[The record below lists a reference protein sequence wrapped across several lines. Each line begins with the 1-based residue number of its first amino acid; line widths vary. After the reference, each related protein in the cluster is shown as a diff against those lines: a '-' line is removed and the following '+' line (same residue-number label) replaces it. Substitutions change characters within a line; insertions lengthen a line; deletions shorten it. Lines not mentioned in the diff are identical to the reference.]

1 MNLRTLRFRTAA
13 TALALGVLAVLAMP
27 RLSVAQDPGPVYLRG
42 NSQLQDDRVQL
53 LREEL
58 AERKNELKERA
69 ERARH
74 AKQGKHP
81 RGEKVQY
88 VPGSDDRSAAGAAA
102 ARVADPFGLNRTFV
116 APTNTKT
123 NDKTGDGA
131 TDGQAEQSIAFLGQN
146 GLCAWND
153 GHGFDFTPISD
164 VQGFGWTVNGGATWT
179 DGGTPLKQGTIAT
192 WSSDP
197 VVSVNEKTGDFY
209 YCGLTTNTGTN
220 NNGVGVLR
228 GHFAGGTFVQ
238 DAATMVVAGPSSSQ
252 FFDKQWMAA
261 DSLNGNLYVTW
272 TLFVPGG
279 DAIFF
284 SRSTDNGASWG
295 PPIQIS
301 GSWENGRVSGSRPQ
315 VGPNGEV
322 YVTYSAIGPVDA
334 DSIKVAKSTNGGTS
348 FDPSIV
354 ATTIYDNFFDG
365 APGFNRPRA
374 VTFPSIAVDRS
385 TGPNRGR
392 VYLTIHD
399 CVNFYGDPLFINSG
413 ISEVENNGG
422 FANATPFTVGQTL
435 RGSIS
440 AATDQDWF
448 KFPATQGTTYIFFV
462 DSLRTSGLRYTMRLY
477 CPNDTTVLS
486 RIAFSGAQS
495 NTSALNSHSLIVW
508 TAPTTNTYFLRMIP
522 VTVGAGANPYRII
535 SGTHIPVGSDVARD
549 TRDVVMTSSADGQ
562 TGWAPRKIVNDD
574 LALYDN
580 WLPEVAVPCDGN
592 PYIMWFDWR
601 DAAASCFGGS
611 NIYVSRSTNGGAT
624 WSASQVATTAPTPNW
639 TQVISNIAPNQGDY
653 NGMYGGDAVGL
664 AFADGRLGDADV
676 FAAKIDCK
684 PIVLCLNDTT
694 VLANTTYN
702 TTFNITN
709 PNQMFP
715 NDAIVSVSADR
726 NWPGV
731 PVSGG
736 VGTVPSLSQI
746 AVPFSLNIPDT
757 AATGDVRFCFTVS
770 WAGGACS
777 QTCCATLHVLN
788 PATATLASLID
799 ASADGGVVK
808 LSWQMATTG
817 EVRLYRSTDGTA
829 WSFIN
834 MLVPD
839 GSQRVSY
846 EDGTVTRGARY
857 WYRLGIVQPG
867 GEMPAGEVS
876 VNVPLT
882 AEFAMYGAR
891 PNPSFGR
898 LTLSFSLASSAPARL
913 EIVDLGGRR
922 VFEREVGSMGAGF
935 HVLPIGQERSLPIGV
950 YVVRLSQGGRVVTN
964 KATVIR

>member
-1 MNLRTLRFRTAA
+1 MQRVTRFLPTTFAFLVLATIAFASIVSGTPARAQDSAPVTLRGQVSFDMKQQI
-13 TALALGVLAVLAMP
+13 LF
-27 RLSVAQDPGPVYLRG
+27 S
-42 NSQLQDDRVQL
+42 
-53 LREEL
+53 
-58 AERKNELKERA
+58 ELKERQKEARERA
-69 ERARH
+69 ERARKMRK
-74 AKQGKHP
+74 AGR
-81 RGEKVQY
+81 RGTKARPDEL
-88 VPGSDDRSAAGAAA
+88 SDDYNPASKAAH
-102 ARVADPFGLNRTFV
+102 VASPFSLSNTLV
-116 APTNTKT
+116 APTNTKA
-123 NDKTGDGA
+123 NDKTGDNPGA
-131 TDGQAEQSIAFLGQN
+131 GQAEEAVAFLGKK
-146 GLCAWND
+146 GMVAWND
-153 GHGFDFTPISD
+153 G
-164 VQGFGWTVNGGATWT
+164 QGFVTGLDLEGVGVTVDGGATWT
-179 DGGTPLKQGTIAT
+179 DLGTPPHPAGFIWL
-192 WSSDP
+192 SDP
-197 VVSVNEKTGDFY
+197 SVTVNEKTGEFY
-209 YCGLTTNTGTN
+209 VCGLMGASQASAITAI
-220 NNGVGVLR
+220 GVT
-228 GHFAGGTFVQ
+228 GGTFVGNTFVWNTSHV
-238 DAATMVVAGPSSSQ
+238 ATTTSAGSL
-252 FFDKQWMAA
+252 DKEWLVA
-261 DSLNGNLYVTW
+261 DSLSGNLYLSYTRF
-272 TLFVPGG
+272 TPSDSILFV
-279 DAIFF
+279 
-284 SRSTDNGASWG
+284 RSTNDGATWSS
-295 PPIQIS
+295 PIQVS
-301 GSWENGRVSGSRPQ
+301 LPAEAGRVQGSRPC

-322 YVTYSAIGPVDA
+322 YVTFSSLGSIDA
-334 DSIKVAKSTNGGTS
+334 DFMQVRKSTDFGVSFGPEVTAANEYSNFGTGS
-348 FDPSIV
+348 
-354 ATTIYDNFFDG
+354 
-365 APGFNRPRA
+365 PGFNRARGI
-374 VTFPSIAVDRS
+374 TFPSIAVDRS

-392 VYLTIHD
+392 VYVAYNEA
-399 CVNFYGDPLFINSG
+399 VNFYSDPLG
-413 ISEVENNGG
+413 GAAKSEVENNGN
-422 FANATPFTVGQTL
+422 FANATLFTPGQTL
-435 RGSIS
+435 RGNQSTT
-440 AATDQDWF
+440 TDLDNW
-448 KFPATQGTTYIFFV
+448 KFAATQGTTYIFFV
-462 DSLRTSGLRYTMRLY
+462 DSLRTTLNYTLRVY
-477 CPNDTTVLS
+477 CPNDTSVLA
-486 RIAFSGAQS
+486 RVAITGPNVAGQQVVM
-495 NTSALNSHSLIVW
+495 VW
-508 TAPTTNTYFLRMIP
+508 TAPTSQTYYFRWQAAAS
-522 VTVGAGANPYRII
+522 TGGYRIQTGVHTASI
-535 SGTHIPVGSDVARD
+535 TDHARD
-549 TRDVVMTSSADGQ
+549 WRDAMVVNSPDGL
-562 TGWAPRKIVNDD
+562 TWSTPVRMNDD
-574 LALYDN
+574 LPWLDN

-592 PYIMWFDWR
+592 VYGMWFDWR
-601 DAAASCFGGS
+601 DAAATCYAGS
-611 NIYVSRSTNGGAT
+611 NIYVTRSLNGGST
-624 WSASQVATTAPTPNW
+624 WAPNQVATTAPTPNW
-639 TQVISNIAPNQGDY
+639 TQVASNIAPNQGDY
-653 NGMYGGDAVGL
+653 NGMYGGDALGL

-676 FAAKIDCK
+676 FAAKVECT

-715 NDAIVSVSADR
+715 NDAIVGVSANR

-834 MLVPD
+834 TLIPD